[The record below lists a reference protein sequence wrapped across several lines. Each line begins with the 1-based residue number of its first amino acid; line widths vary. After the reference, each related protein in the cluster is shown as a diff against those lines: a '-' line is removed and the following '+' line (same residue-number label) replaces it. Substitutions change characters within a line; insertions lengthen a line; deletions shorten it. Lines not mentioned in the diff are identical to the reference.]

1 MAGAVGQFA
10 AQCCYNEK
18 INPTSSLQPPP
29 MTTPP
34 TTQTTPT
41 PPTQPAQQTP
51 TPPAASQASTLFRQ
65 AALDHRKTSWLG
77 EIILIRP
84 LSFFSL
90 TACAVASAAILLA
103 FIFWGSYTKRSTIS
117 GQLTPNTGI
126 IKVYAPQ
133 NGVVIEKKVREGQ
146 NIKQGDVLFV
156 LSSERQS
163 STQGDIQAKISRQ
176 VASRQQSLRDELIK
190 TQRLQ
195 QDEGAALVKK
205 IAALQVEVQKMTTQI
220 EGQKNRINLSENAL
234 SRAQELVAQG
244 FISKE
249 QLQQKQ
255 ADLLDQSARLQT
267 LEREQLSL
275 SRELD
280 AQKAELSVAPLK
292 QQNQLAQIDRLLT
305 STGQELTESEARRS
319 VTITAPEGGVAT
331 ALSVEVGQAVDASK
345 AMLSLV
351 PQRAQLLAE
360 LYAPS
365 RAVGFI
371 KPGDAVLMRYQAFPY
386 QKFGH
391 AKGKVISVSK
401 TVLIGQEITGM
412 PINPSGSEPMYRVM
426 VELEKQKINAYGKAQ
441 TLATGMLLDADV
453 LQEKRKLYEW
463 VLEPLYSLTGK
474 L

>member
-1 MAGAVGQFA
+1 
-10 AQCCYNEK
+10 
-18 INPTSSLQPPP
+18 
-29 MTTPP
+29 MTT
-34 TTQTTPT
+34 TP
-41 PPTQPAQQTP
+41 
-51 TPPAASQASTLFRQ
+51 STLFRK

-84 LSFFSL
+84 LSFTAL
-90 TACAVASAAILLA
+90 TACAVLCATVLIA
-103 FIFWGSYTKRSTIS
+103 FLFWGSYTKRSTIA
-117 GQLTPNTGI
+117 GQLTPNTGV

-133 NGVVIEKKVREGQ
+133 SGVVVEKKVVEGQ
-146 NIKQGDVLFV
+146 NIQQGDVLFV

-163 STQGDIQAKISRQ
+163 STQGESQAKISRQ

-190 TQRLQ
+190 TQRIQ
-195 QDEGAALVKK
+195 RDEGAALAKK
-205 IAALQVEVQKMTTQI
+205 IDALKTEQEKIINQM
-220 EGQKNRINLSENAL
+220 EGQKNRVKLSENAV
-234 SRAQELVAQG
+234 SRAQELLRQN
-244 FISKE
+244 FISQE

-255 ADLLDQSARLQT
+255 ADLLDQTARLQT
-267 LEREQLSL
+267 LERDQLSL
-275 SRELD
+275 AREL
-280 AQKAELSVAPLK
+280 ATQQAELKAAPLK

-305 STGQELTESEARRS
+305 STGQELTESEVRRS
-319 VTITAPEGGVAT
+319 VTIMAPEGGVAT
-331 ALSVEVGQAVDASK
+331 ALGVELGQAVDASK

-365 RAVGFI
+365 RSVGFI

-391 AKGKVISVSK
+391 AKGKVLSVSK
-401 TVLIGQEITGM
+401 TALMGQEINGI
-412 PINPSGSEPMYRVM
+412 PLPVNGGEPMYRVM
-426 VELEKQKINAYGKAQ
+426 VQLEQQFINAYGKPQ
-441 TLATGMLLDADV
+441 TLQTGMLLDADI